1 MQQRAFSLFWGKRET
16 RFRLRGQSTSKVGI
30 RLVVSRFCIC
40 GKNLILLQKTY
51 LFATDFRDKL
61 GLISLSIHKLISLWI
76 YFKSIFSALY
86 L

>member
-40 GKNLILLQKTY
+40 GKNLILLAKDY
-51 LFATDFRDKL
+51 RFATDF
-61 GLISLSIHKLISLWI
+61 
-76 YFKSIFSALY
+76 
-86 L
+86 